1 MVLNGTLKEF
11 ILADVFN
18 LLTQQ
23 RITGRLD
30 LSSGKREAVIVFKD
44 GGIVGGED
52 GDENLHD
59 KLFNYLIDIKRK
71 TSEQLSPIFS
81 SHTGDLSALS
91 AALID
96 NKLLT
101 AAELKGFAGSCVED
115 ICCSLLTW
123 NEGTY
128 RFNSTG
134 SVSAIA
140 CGVVSISAENIIM
153 EGMRRVD
160 EWARIREYIT
170 DDMVFAQA
178 PNAVGSDIP
187 PGEIDIATMPEEYI
201 FGLLDGSNSV
211 KAIKKSCCLC
221 EYKIYESINFLLQ
234 AQRIT
239 AMQQHYSES
248 IKAALARKEAE
259 VASVLRAT
267 HVSSLIAAGV
277 AAAFIAFFLYFRFFL
292 LPTLDAATYDR
303 DIVEQRRVSEAAESD
318 AVRGATLLYRAI
330 AGEPGDSTVS
340 AAKLKE
346 SGFLTDRDLYGK
358 ADVYERI
365 FSRNK

>member
-30 LSSGKREAVIVFKD
+30 LESGRREALIVFKE
-44 GGIVGGED
+44 GAIVGGED
-52 GDENLHD
+52 GDDSLTG

-71 TSEQLSPIFS
+71 TPEQLSPIFNA
-81 SHTGDLSALS
+81 HTGDLSALS
-91 AALID
+91 AALIER
-96 NKLLT
+96 NLLT
-101 AAELKGFAGSCVED
+101 ASELKGFAGSFVED

-128 RFNSTG
+128 KFNSVG

-140 CGVVSISAENIIM
+140 CGVVTISAENIIM

-160 EWARIREYIT
+160 EWARMRDYIT
-170 DDMVFAQA
+170 EDMVFAQA
-178 PNAVGSDIP
+178 PNSAGSEIP
-187 PGEIDIATMPEEYI
+187 PSEIDIATAPEEYI
-201 FGLLDGSNSV
+201 FGLLDGSRTV
-211 KAIKKSCCLC
+211 KSIKKSCCLC
-221 EYKIYESINFLLQ
+221 EYKVYESINFLLQ

-267 HVSSLIAAGV
+267 FLNSLAAAAV
-277 AAAFIAFFLYFRFFL
+277 AAVFVAFFVFFRIFL
-292 LPTLDAATYDR
+292 LPKLDAGTYDR
-303 DIVEQRRVSEAAESD
+303 DVVEQRRLKETSESD
-318 AVRGATLLYRAI
+318 AVRGASLLYKAVI
-330 AGEPGDSTVS
+330 GGQGDDP
-340 AAKLKE
+340 KELKKA
-346 SGFLTDRDLYGK
+346 GFLTDRDLYGR
-358 ADVYERI
+358 ADIYGRI
-365 FSRNK
+365 SAR